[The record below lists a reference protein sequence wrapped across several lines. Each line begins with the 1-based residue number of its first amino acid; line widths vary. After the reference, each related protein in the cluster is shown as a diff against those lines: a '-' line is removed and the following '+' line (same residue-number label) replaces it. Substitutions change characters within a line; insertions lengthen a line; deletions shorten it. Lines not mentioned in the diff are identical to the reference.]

1 MLTQQQFKEF
11 REDFKEAVKELELKY
26 GVSVKLGKITYTDS
40 SFTSTMEVFD
50 TKEGKTP
57 EQVDFENRCYKFFLN
72 ESDFGKEIVIDGKN
86 YAIAGINGQKRKFP
100 IILKVLDGSD
110 KLVTATAEAVRKAL
124 GKSF

>member
-1 MLTQQQFKEF
+1 
-11 REDFKEAVKELELKY
+11 
-26 GVSVKLGKITYTDS
+26 
-40 SFTSTMEVFD
+40 MEVFD

-110 KLVTATAEAVRKAL
+110 KLVTATAEAVRKSL